1 MEIRLLRYFIALAD
15 YQTVSRAAKNLHIS
29 QPTLSRQLSE
39 LEENLGVQLFIR
51 GNRRISLTN
60 EGMYLLSKAR
70 EIVSLTE
77 KTEANFKNS
86 AENISGEIH
95 VGSGESDVMKIIAQ
109 SVKNITEKHNDIR
122 FHLYSG
128 NAEDIFEK
136 LESGLLDFGII
147 VDPLVDKRY
156 YDYLQLPL
164 EEKWGVLMHKDS
176 DLANK
181 RKRFILPEDLLNQP
195 LILSQKS
202 VSYNELSGWFGSN
215 IKDLN
220 IRCTCN
226 LIYNAAKM
234 VEANV
239 GYAICLDKL
248 IDAYD
253 TTKLNFRPLYPNLT
267 ATLYLIWKKHQV
279 LSKASTTFLKQL
291 RRDIEK
297 YHIID

>member
-60 EGMYLLSKAR
+60 DGMYLLSKAR